1 MELDVFSEGRF
12 LNVLQYEY
20 KFPLMSKMQHHE
32 HLQLGQRE
40 VQQLMPEI
48 LLLSDSEHHIYE
60 EVIDKYRLRIEYMKI
75 HYNYILI
82 AIVLHYKLSS
92 D

>member
-1 MELDVFSEGRF
+1 MELDVFFEGRF

-20 KFPLMSKMQHHE
+20 RFPLRLKMQHLE

-75 HYNYILI
+75 HYDYILI
-82 AIVLHYKLSS
+82 LHYKLSS

>member
-1 MELDVFSEGRF
+1 
-12 LNVLQYEY
+12 
-20 KFPLMSKMQHHE
+20 MQHLE

-48 LLLSDSEHHIYE
+48 LLQSDSEHHIYE

-82 AIVLHYKLSS
+82 ADSIMIFRAQ
-92 D
+92 